1 MDMHGEDGRDT
12 LGRLLQWA
20 RLRGQLDLRCR
31 MHDVFALPHAQAADG
46 IALFH
51 AVLEGGCRLGL
62 PDGRWY
68 PLRPGEL
75 VVLPRGLAHNLVALQ
90 GALPADDSLD
100 DTRRPL
106 QQQGWLP
113 LRSNLPDAACLR
125 DSLDLVCGRF
135 VHEGEVGALLLQA
148 LPDVLILGQPQEAEQ
163 QPGPPWRGAPIRVV
177 HVPLAWPGEAGGST
191 LHPVLGLV
199 QLLRQEAAAEQP
211 GARDMAELLTQ
222 ALLLHV
228 LRAYAQSEAVRQ
240 LPGVLNLLAEPRLQ
254 GVVQAMW
261 QQPGGD
267 WSLDSLAER
276 AAMSRATFTRQFA
289 QHAGMSPWAFLTQ
302 LRMLHGMEL
311 LRDPRHSLA
320 QIAGLTGYQSES
332 AFNVAFR
339 KYSGQTP
346 ARYRREHG

>member
-1 MDMHGEDGRDT
+1 MRANEETAADT

-31 MHDVFALPHAQAADG
+31 MHDVFALPHAQAPAG

-51 AVLEGGCRLGL
+51 TVLEGGCRLGL

-68 PLRPGEL
+68 PLLQGEM

-90 GALPADDSLD
+90 GAIPHDGALD

-106 QQQGWLP
+106 RQQGWLP
-113 LRSNLPDAACLR
+113 LRSNASDEACLR

-135 VHEGEVGALLLQA
+135 VHQGEAGGLLLQA
-148 LPDVLILGQPQEAEQ
+148 LPDVLILGEPRSAESV
-163 QPGPPWRGAPIRVV
+163 PGAHWPGAPIQVV
-177 HVPLAWPGEAGGST
+177 HVPLLWPAAMGGSA

-199 QLLRQEAAAEQP
+199 QLLRQETSAEQP
-211 GARDMAELLTQ
+211 GARAMADLLTQ

-228 LRAYAQSEAVRQ
+228 LRAYAQSEAARQ

-254 GVVQAMW
+254 AVVQAMW

-276 AAMSRATFTRQFA
+276 AAMSRATFTRHFA

-320 QIAGLTGYQSES
+320 QIAELTGYQSES
-332 AFNVAFR
+332 AFSVAFR